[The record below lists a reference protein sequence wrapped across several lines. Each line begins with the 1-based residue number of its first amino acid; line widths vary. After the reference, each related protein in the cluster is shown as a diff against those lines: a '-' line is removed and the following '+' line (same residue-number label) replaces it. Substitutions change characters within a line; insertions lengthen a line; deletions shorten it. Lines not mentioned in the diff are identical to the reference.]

1 MIPRATS
8 CSRRAR
14 RGALPDRVR
23 LRAGLGHLKNH
34 PFPSIKLETN
44 DEKQVALEELFGTS
58 LVLYLFAGTRR
69 SPFDGPRSRHADALQ
84 QQGFCQYAW
93 EIRKLGYR
101 TVGASTQQPHELV
114 HNERKGEIN
123 HDLLS
128 DRCLRLA
135 ATLAL
140 STFTADRTTGFHRV
154 ALLIHG
160 GVIQRAVLAD
170 TPGSHATQ
178 VFRCLQQT

>member
-1 MIPRATS
+1 VIPRPTS

-23 LRAGLGHLKNH
+23 LRAGLGHLKNY
-34 PFPSIKLETN
+34 PFPPIKPETR
-44 DEKQVALEELFGTS
+44 DEKPVALEELFGAS
-58 LVLYLFAGTRR
+58 LVLYLFPGTRP
-69 SPFDGPRSRHADALQ
+69 SPFDGSRSRNADVLQ
-84 QQGFCQYAW
+84 QEGFCQYAW

-114 HNERKGEIN
+114 HNERKEEIN

-135 ATLAL
+135 AALAL
-140 STFTADRTTGFHRV
+140 PTFTMDRATGFHRV

-160 GVIQRAVLAD
+160 GLIRRAVLAD

-178 VFRCLQQT
+178 VYRYLQQA